1 MHALC
6 FGGRDHNPGPA
17 VWLSATSR
25 LSATMQS
32 IIFRSR
38 GCRGVLPLGVIDF
51 ITRLVVSYAPA
62 ISMGL
67 VNLGK

>member
-1 MHALC
+1 
-6 FGGRDHNPGPA
+6 

-67 VNLGK
+67 VNLGT